1 MLYLRHYMLT
11 LNMIL
16 KELKNVPVERLED
29 LYSIIH
35 SLRANTKKSD
45 KKSKKILAFAG
56 SFSDMSEE
64 DYSEFLQQTK
74 SARNELFDRDIT
86 L

>member
-1 MLYLRHYMLT
+1 MPT
-11 LNMIL
+11 LNTIL
-16 KELKNVPVERLED
+16 KELKNVPVDRLED

-45 KKSKKILAFAG
+45 RTNKKILSFAG
-56 SFSDMSEE
+56 SFGDMTEK
-64 DYSEFLQQTK
+64 DYNEFVEHTANTRK
-74 SARNELFDRDIT
+74 DLFDRDIN

>member
-1 MLYLRHYMLT
+1 MLT
-11 LNMIL
+11 LNTIL
-16 KELKNVPVERLED
+16 KELKNVPVDRLKD

-45 KKSKKILAFAG
+45 STNKKILSYAG
-56 SFSDMSEE
+56 SFVDMSEK
-64 DYSEFLQQTK
+64 DYDEFLQQTK
-74 SARNELFDRDIT
+74 EIRNHLFDRDIN

>member
-1 MLYLRHYMLT
+1 MPT
-11 LNMIL
+11 LNTIL

-45 KKSKKILAFAG
+45 KTNKKILSFAG
-56 SFSDMSEE
+56 SFGDMTEK
-64 DYSEFLQQTK
+64 DYNEFLKHTENI
-74 SARNELFDRDIT
+74 RNDLFDRD
-86 L
+86 LNL

>member
-1 MLYLRHYMLT
+1 MPT
-11 LNMIL
+11 LNTIL
-16 KELKNVPVERLED
+16 KELKNVPVDRLED

-45 KKSKKILAFAG
+45 SKTKKILSFAG
-56 SFSDMSEE
+56 SFGDMTEK
-64 DYSEFLQQTK
+64 DYNEFLAHT
-74 SARNELFDRDIT
+74 ANTRHDLFDRDIN